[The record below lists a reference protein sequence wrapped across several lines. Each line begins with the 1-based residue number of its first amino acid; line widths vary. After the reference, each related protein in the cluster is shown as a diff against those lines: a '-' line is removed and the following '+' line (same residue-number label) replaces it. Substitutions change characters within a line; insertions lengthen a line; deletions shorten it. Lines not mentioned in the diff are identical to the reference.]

1 MTGAGRVPHMSETNS
16 DMRKGHSN
24 PRDLNGLILSFGS
37 LRWKAATRQLLS
49 ELEYGDCPFE
59 PRHYHEI
66 DLVDLPLPVQRYF
79 RVVLSEGQGMIAGVD
94 ARHQGEFN
102 LDEAGERWVSFKSL
116 QTVTVHRPGFVWDA
130 RMRMAPGVT
139 IRVHDAYVRQEGLL
153 RASLFGLITLAHQR
167 GTSEIA
173 HGELLRFLAEAAWY
187 PTVLL
192 PGQGVNW
199 EAIDDHSARAI
210 LCDGEV
216 SVNAVFH
223 FDTQGLISRVF
234 CEERHRMVK
243 GQAAPTPWQGRFWDY
258 ERRDGMLI
266 PLCGEVSWLLPE
278 GEKPYWRGRIM
289 DIKYRWTLQ

>member
-1 MTGAGRVPHMSETNS
+1 MLVIVLVLTLLSTAAAIA
-16 DMRKGHSN
+16 
-24 PRDLNGLILSFGS
+24 LILSLGAF
-37 LRWKAATRQLLS
+37 RWKAATRQLLS
-49 ELEYGDCPFE
+49 GLEDGCLSVGPS
-59 PRHYHEI
+59 HYHEN
-66 DLVDLPLPVQRYF
+66 DLAELPMPVQRYF
-79 RVVLSEGQGMIAGVD
+79 RAVLQEGQEMIAGVD
-94 ARHQGEFN
+94 ARHQGQFN
-102 LDEAGERWVSFKSL
+102 LDEAGERWVPFTSL
-116 QTVTVHRPGFVWDA
+116 QTVAVHRPGFVWDA
-130 RMRMAPGVT
+130 RMRMAPGVK
-139 IRVHDAYVRQEGLL
+139 IRVHDAYVRKEGLL
-153 RASLFGLITLAHQR
+153 RASLFGLITLADLR

-173 HGELLRFLAEAAWY
+173 QGELLRFLAESAWY

-192 PGQGVNW
+192 PGQGVYW

-243 GQAAPTPWQGRFWDY
+243 GQAVPTSWQGRFWDY